1 VKDEKSVFYCS
12 SFVIILSTVMF
23 ISFEVDA
30 IGGQQQ
36 PVESNLILSNTTA
49 TDEIDRTVNGIAT
62 SNIDRLMSETI
73 LPVLTNSSTSKIVI
87 SGNNQTTQGTEAS
100 GLSSINSSGVV
111 SNDQNLKGMQVQN
124 NSLAANLGGKNSN
137 NSSEVF
143 MMDPELRPSKDS
155 NARALADNGTILL
168 QLQNPTDTDIV
179 NRLEK
184 IETIIQDYT
193 TRNDVNSTSKSIEES
208 NNQIINQLSAMKSSI
223 IRSSAL
229 PAVTDLDSTARSI
242 EESNNQII
250 NQLSAIKSSN
260 LWSGITSG
268 VLAAGIVSAVAVFVL
283 TRLYG
288 DSRIKLSEMGLRR
301 RNNSNYT

>member
-1 VKDEKSVFYCS
+1 
-12 SFVIILSTVMF
+12 MF
-23 ISFEVDA
+23 ISFEVDS
-30 IGGQQQ
+30 IGSQQQ
-36 PVESNLILSNTTA
+36 SVESNLILSNTTA

-87 SGNNQTTQGTEAS
+87 SGNNQTTEGTEAG

-111 SNDQNLKGMQVQN
+111 SNDQNPKDMQVQN
-124 NSLAANLGGKNSN
+124 NSLAANIGGKNSN
-137 NSSEVF
+137 NSAEVF
-143 MMDPELRPSKDS
+143 MMDPETLPSKDS
-155 NARALADNGTILL
+155 NARSLADNGTILL

-184 IETIIQDYT
+184 IETILQDYT
-193 TRNDVNSTSKSIEES
+193 MRNDVNSTSQSIEES
-208 NNQIINQLSAMKSSI
+208 NNQIINQLSAIKSSI

-229 PAVTDLDSTARSI
+229 PAVTDLDNTARSI

-268 VLAAGIVSAVAVFVL
+268 ALAAGIVSAVAVFVL

-288 DSRIKLSEMGLRR
+288 DSRIKLGEMRLKR

>member
-1 VKDEKSVFYCS
+1 
-12 SFVIILSTVMF
+12 
-23 ISFEVDA
+23 
-30 IGGQQQ
+30 
-36 PVESNLILSNTTA
+36 
-49 TDEIDRTVNGIAT
+49 
-62 SNIDRLMSETI
+62 MSETI

-87 SGNNQTTQGTEAS
+87 SGNNQTTEGTEAG
-100 GLSSINSSGVV
+100 GLNNSGVV
-111 SNDQNLKGMQVQN
+111 SNDQNPKGTQVQN
-124 NSLAANLGGKNSN
+124 NSLATNIGGKNSN

-143 MMDPELRPSKDS
+143 MMDPEPRPSKDS

-184 IETIIQDYT
+184 IETILQDYT
-193 TRNDVNSTSKSIEES
+193 MRNDVNSTSKSIEES
-208 NNQIINQLSAMKSSI
+208 NNQIINQLSEIKSSI

-260 LWSGITSG
+260 LWSGIASG
-268 VLAAGIVSAVAVFVL
+268 ALAAGIVSAVAVFVL

-288 DSRIKLSEMGLRR
+288 DSRIKLGEMRLRR
-301 RNNSNYT
+301 RNNSNFT

>member
-1 VKDEKSVFYCS
+1 VKDKKSVFYLS
-12 SFVIILSTVMF
+12 SFVIIVSTVLF
-23 ISFEVDA
+23 ISFEVDSTDS
-30 IGGQQQ
+30 QRQS
-36 PVESNLILSNTTA
+36 VESNLILSNTTA
-49 TDEIDRTVNGIAT
+49 TDAIDRTVNGIAT
-62 SNIDRLMSETI
+62 SNLDRLMSETI

-87 SGNNQTTQGTEAS
+87 SGNNQTSEGTEAS

-111 SNDQNLKGMQVQN
+111 SNDQNPKGTQVQN
-124 NSLAANLGGKNSN
+124 NSLATNIGGKNSN
-137 NSSEVF
+137 NGSELF
-143 MMDPELRPSKDS
+143 MMDPELRASKDS

-179 NRLEK
+179 NRLQK
-184 IETIIQDYT
+184 IETILQDYT

-208 NNQIINQLSAMKSSI
+208 NNQIINQLSAIKSSI

-268 VLAAGIVSAVAVFVL
+268 ALAAGIVSAVAVFVL

-288 DSRIKLSEMGLRR
+288 DSRIKLGEMRLRR

>member
-1 VKDEKSVFYCS
+1 VKDKKSVFYLS
-12 SFVIILSTVMF
+12 SFVIIVSTVLF
-23 ISFEVDA
+23 ISFEVDSTDS
-30 IGGQQQ
+30 QRQS
-36 PVESNLILSNTTA
+36 VESNLILSNTTA
-49 TDEIDRTVNGIAT
+49 TDAIDRTVNGIAT

-87 SGNNQTTQGTEAS
+87 SGNNQTSEGTEAS

-111 SNDQNLKGMQVQN
+111 SNDQNPKGTQVQN
-124 NSLAANLGGKNSN
+124 NSLATNIGGKNSN
-137 NSSEVF
+137 NGSELF
-143 MMDPELRPSKDS
+143 MMDPELRASKDS

-179 NRLEK
+179 NRLQK
-184 IETIIQDYT
+184 IETILQDYT

-208 NNQIINQLSAMKSSI
+208 NNQIINQLSAIKSSI

-268 VLAAGIVSAVAVFVL
+268 AIAAGIVSAVAVFVL

-288 DSRIKLSEMGLRR
+288 DSRIKLGEMRLRR

>member
-1 VKDEKSVFYCS
+1 
-12 SFVIILSTVMF
+12 MF

-30 IGGQQQ
+30 IGAQQQ
-36 PVESNLILSNTTA
+36 SVESNLILSNTTA

-87 SGNNQTTQGTEAS
+87 TGNNQTAEGTEAG
-100 GLSSINSSGVV
+100 GLGSINSSGVI
-111 SNDQNLKGMQVQN
+111 SNDQNHKGMQVQN
-124 NSLAANLGGKNSN
+124 NSLATNKGGKNSN

-179 NRLEK
+179 NRLKK

-208 NNQIINQLSAMKSSI
+208 NNQIINQLSAIKSSI

-229 PAVTDLDSTARSI
+229 PAVTELDSTARSI
-242 EESNNQII
+242 EQSNNQII
-250 NQLSAIKSSN
+250 NQLSAIKSSS

-288 DSRIKLSEMGLRR
+288 DSGIKLSELRLRR

>member
-1 VKDEKSVFYCS
+1 VKDKKSVFYLS
-12 SFVIILSTVMF
+12 SFVIIVSTVLF
-23 ISFEVDA
+23 ISFEVDSTDS
-30 IGGQQQ
+30 QRQS
-36 PVESNLILSNTTA
+36 VESNLILSNTTA
-49 TDEIDRTVNGIAT
+49 TDAIDRTVNGIAT

-87 SGNNQTTQGTEAS
+87 SGNNQTSEGTEAS

-111 SNDQNLKGMQVQN
+111 SNDQNPKGTQVQN
-124 NSLAANLGGKNSN
+124 NSLATNIGGKNSN
-137 NSSEVF
+137 NGSELF
-143 MMDPELRPSKDS
+143 MMDPELRASKDS

-184 IETIIQDYT
+184 IETILQDYT
-193 TRNDVNSTSKSIEES
+193 MRNDVNSTSKSIEES
-208 NNQIINQLSAMKSSI
+208 NNQIINQLSAIKSSI

-268 VLAAGIVSAVAVFVL
+268 ALAAGIVSAVAVFVL

-288 DSRIKLSEMGLRR
+288 DSRIKLGEMRLRR

>member
-1 VKDEKSVFYCS
+1 
-12 SFVIILSTVMF
+12 
-23 ISFEVDA
+23 
-30 IGGQQQ
+30 
-36 PVESNLILSNTTA
+36 
-49 TDEIDRTVNGIAT
+49 
-62 SNIDRLMSETI
+62 MSETI

-87 SGNNQTTQGTEAS
+87 GGNNQTTEGTEAS

-111 SNDQNLKGMQVQN
+111 SNDQNPNGMQVQN
-124 NSLAANLGGKNSN
+124 NSLAPNIGSKNSN

-184 IETIIQDYT
+184 IETILQDYT
-193 TRNDVNSTSKSIEES
+193 MRNDVNSTSKSIEES
-208 NNQIINQLSAMKSSI
+208 NNQIINQLSAIKSSI
-223 IRSSAL
+223 NRSSAL

-242 EESNNQII
+242 EESNKQII
-250 NQLSAIKSSN
+250 NQLSAIKSSS
-260 LWSGITSG
+260 LWSGIASG
-268 VLAAGIVSAVAVFVL
+268 ALAAGIVSAVAVFVL

-288 DSRIKLSEMGLRR
+288 DSRIKLGEMRLRR

>member
-1 VKDEKSVFYCS
+1 
-12 SFVIILSTVMF
+12 MF

-30 IGGQQQ
+30 IGSQQQ
-36 PVESNLILSNTTA
+36 SVESNLILSNTTA

-87 SGNNQTTQGTEAS
+87 SGNNQTTEGTEAG

-111 SNDQNLKGMQVQN
+111 SNDQNPKGMQVQN
-124 NSLAANLGGKNSN
+124 NSLAANIGGKNSN
-137 NSSEVF
+137 NNSEVF
-143 MMDPELRPSKDS
+143 MMDPELLPSKDS

-184 IETIIQDYT
+184 IETILQDYT

-208 NNQIINQLSAMKSSI
+208 NNQIINQLSAIKSSI

-229 PAVTDLDSTARSI
+229 PAVTDLDNTARSI
-242 EESNNQII
+242 EESNDQII

-268 VLAAGIVSAVAVFVL
+268 ALAAGIVSAVAVFVL

-288 DSRIKLSEMGLRR
+288 DSRIKLGEMRLKR

>member
-1 VKDEKSVFYCS
+1 
-12 SFVIILSTVMF
+12 MF

-30 IGGQQQ
+30 IGSQQQ
-36 PVESNLILSNTTA
+36 SVESNLILSNTTA
-49 TDEIDRTVNGIAT
+49 TDEIDRAVNGIAT

-87 SGNNQTTQGTEAS
+87 SGNNQTTEGTEAG
-100 GLSSINSSGVV
+100 GLNNSGVV
-111 SNDQNLKGMQVQN
+111 SNDQNPKGMQVQN
-124 NSLAANLGGKNSN
+124 NSLATNIGGKNSN
-137 NSSEVF
+137 NSSEVS

-184 IETIIQDYT
+184 IETILQDYT
-193 TRNDVNSTSKSIEES
+193 MRNDVNSTSKSIEES
-208 NNQIINQLSAMKSSI
+208 NNQIINQLSEIKSSI

-260 LWSGITSG
+260 LWSGIASG
-268 VLAAGIVSAVAVFVL
+268 ALAAGIVSAVAVFVL

-288 DSRIKLSEMGLRR
+288 DSRIKLGEMRLRR

>member
-1 VKDEKSVFYCS
+1 MKDKKSVFYYS

-23 ISFEVDA
+23 INFEVDA

-36 PVESNLILSNTTA
+36 SVESNLILSNTTA
-49 TDEIDRTVNGIAT
+49 TDAIDRTVNGIAT
-62 SNIDRLMSETI
+62 GNIDRLMSETI

-87 SGNNQTTQGTEAS
+87 SGNNQTTEGAEA
-100 GLSSINSSGVV
+100 GVPSSINSSGMV

-124 NSLAANLGGKNSN
+124 NSIAANTGGKNSN
-137 NSSEVF
+137 NGSEVF

-184 IETIIQDYT
+184 IETILQDYT
-193 TRNDVNSTSKSIEES
+193 MRNDVNSTSKSIEES
-208 NNQIINQLSAMKSSI
+208 NNQIINQLSAIKSSI
-223 IRSSAL
+223 ITSSAL
-229 PAVTDLDSTARSI
+229 PAVTDLNSTARSI

-250 NQLSAIKSSN
+250 NQLSEIKSSS
-260 LWSGITSG
+260 LWSGIISG
-268 VLAAGIVSAVAVFVL
+268 ALAAGIVSAVAVFVL

-288 DSRIKLSEMGLRR
+288 DSRIKLGEMRLRR

>member
-1 VKDEKSVFYCS
+1 
-12 SFVIILSTVMF
+12 MF

-30 IGGQQQ
+30 IGSQQQ
-36 PVESNLILSNTTA
+36 SVESNLILSNTTA

-62 SNIDRLMSETI
+62 SNIDRLMSEPI

-87 SGNNQTTQGTEAS
+87 SGNNQTTEGTEAS

-111 SNDQNLKGMQVQN
+111 LNDQNPKGMQVQN
-124 NSLAANLGGKNSN
+124 NSLAANIGGKNSN
-137 NSSEVF
+137 NNSEVF
-143 MMDPELRPSKDS
+143 MMDPELLPSKDS

-184 IETIIQDYT
+184 IETILQDYT
-193 TRNDVNSTSKSIEES
+193 MRNDVNSTSKSIEES
-208 NNQIINQLSAMKSSI
+208 NNQIINQLSAIKSSI
-223 IRSSAL
+223 NRSSAL

-242 EESNNQII
+242 EESNDQII

-268 VLAAGIVSAVAVFVL
+268 ALAAGIVSAVAVFVL

-288 DSRIKLSEMGLRR
+288 DSRIKLGEMRLRR

>member
-1 VKDEKSVFYCS
+1 
-12 SFVIILSTVMF
+12 MF

-30 IGGQQQ
+30 IDAQQQ
-36 PVESNLILSNTTA
+36 SVESNLILSNTTA

-87 SGNNQTTQGTEAS
+87 TGNNQTAEGTEAG
-100 GLSSINSSGVV
+100 GLGSINSSGVI
-111 SNDQNLKGMQVQN
+111 SNDQNHKGMQVQN
-124 NSLAANLGGKNSN
+124 NSLATNKGGKNSN

-184 IETIIQDYT
+184 IETILQDYT
-193 TRNDVNSTSKSIEES
+193 MRNDINSTSKSIEES
-208 NNQIINQLSAMKSSI
+208 NNQIINQLSAIKSSI
-223 IRSSAL
+223 I
-229 PAVTDLDSTARSI
+229 T
-242 EESNNQII
+242 
-250 NQLSAIKSSN
+250 
-260 LWSGITSG
+260 SGIASG
-268 VLAAGIVSAVAVFVL
+268 ALAAGIVSAIAVFVL

-288 DSRIKLSEMGLRR
+288 DSGIKLSELRLRR

>member
-1 VKDEKSVFYCS
+1 MKDKKSVFYCS
-12 SFVIILSTVMF
+12 SFVIIVSTVMF
-23 ISFEVDA
+23 ISFEVGE

-36 PVESNLILSNTTA
+36 SVESNLILSNTTA
-49 TDEIDRTVNGIAT
+49 TDAIDRTVNGIAT

-87 SGNNQTTQGTEAS
+87 SGNNQTTEGTEAG

-111 SNDQNLKGMQVQN
+111 SNDQNPNGMQVQN
-124 NSLAANLGGKNSN
+124 NSLPTNIGSKNSN

-155 NARALADNGTILL
+155 NARTIADNGTILL

-184 IETIIQDYT
+184 IETILQDYT
-193 TRNDVNSTSKSIEES
+193 MRNDVNSTSKSIEES
-208 NNQIINQLSAMKSSI
+208 NNQIINQLSAIKSSI
-223 IRSSAL
+223 NRSSAL

-250 NQLSAIKSSN
+250 NQLSAIKSSS
-260 LWSGITSG
+260 LWSGIASG
-268 VLAAGIVSAVAVFVL
+268 ALAAGIVSAVAVFVL

-288 DSRIKLSEMGLRR
+288 DSRIKLGEMRLRR

>member
-1 VKDEKSVFYCS
+1 VKDKKSVFYCS
-12 SFVIILSTVMF
+12 SFVIMVSTVMF

-30 IGGQQQ
+30 IGSQQQ
-36 PVESNLILSNTTA
+36 SVESNLILSNTTA
-49 TDEIDRTVNGIAT
+49 TDAIDRTVNGIAT

-87 SGNNQTTQGTEAS
+87 SGNNQTTEGTEAG
-100 GLSSINSSGVV
+100 GLSSTNSSGVV
-111 SNDQNLKGMQVQN
+111 SNDQNPRGMQVQN
-124 NSLAANLGGKNSN
+124 NSLPANIGSKNSN

-184 IETIIQDYT
+184 IETILQDYT
-193 TRNDVNSTSKSIEES
+193 MRNDVNSTSKSIEES
-208 NNQIINQLSAMKSSI
+208 NNQIINQLSAIKSSI

-250 NQLSAIKSSN
+250 NQLSAIKSSS
-260 LWSGITSG
+260 LWSGIASG
-268 VLAAGIVSAVAVFVL
+268 ALAAGIVSAVAVFVL

-288 DSRIKLSEMGLRR
+288 DSRIKLGEMRLRR

>member
-1 VKDEKSVFYCS
+1 
-12 SFVIILSTVMF
+12 LF
-23 ISFEVDA
+23 ISFEVDSTDS
-30 IGGQQQ
+30 QRQS
-36 PVESNLILSNTTA
+36 VESNLILSNTTA
-49 TDEIDRTVNGIAT
+49 TDAIDRTVNGIAT

-87 SGNNQTTQGTEAS
+87 SGNNQTSEGTEAS

-111 SNDQNLKGMQVQN
+111 SNDQNPKGTQVQN
-124 NSLAANLGGKNSN
+124 NSLATNIGGKNSN
-137 NSSEVF
+137 NGSELF
-143 MMDPELRPSKDS
+143 MMDPELRASKDS

-179 NRLEK
+179 NRLQK
-184 IETIIQDYT
+184 IETILQDYT

-208 NNQIINQLSAMKSSI
+208 NNQIINQLSAIKSSI

-268 VLAAGIVSAVAVFVL
+268 ALAAGIVSAVAVFVL

-288 DSRIKLSEMGLRR
+288 DSRIKLGEMRPRR

>member
-1 VKDEKSVFYCS
+1 
-12 SFVIILSTVMF
+12 MF

-30 IGGQQQ
+30 IGSQQQ
-36 PVESNLILSNTTA
+36 SIESNLILSNTTA
-49 TDEIDRTVNGIAT
+49 TDAIDRTVNGIAT

-87 SGNNQTTQGTEAS
+87 SGNNQTTEGTEAG
-100 GLSSINSSGVV
+100 GLGSINSSGVV
-111 SNDQNLKGMQVQN
+111 SNDQNPKGMQVQN
-124 NSLAANLGGKNSN
+124 NSLPANIGSQNSN

-184 IETIIQDYT
+184 IETILQEYT
-193 TRNDVNSTSKSIEES
+193 MRNDVNSTSKSIEES
-208 NNQIINQLSAMKSSI
+208 NNQIINQLSAIKSSI
-223 IRSSAL
+223 NRSSAL

-242 EESNNQII
+242 EESNKQII
-250 NQLSAIKSSN
+250 NQLSAIKSSS
-260 LWSGITSG
+260 LWSGIASG
-268 VLAAGIVSAVAVFVL
+268 ALAAGIVSAVAVFVL

-288 DSRIKLSEMGLRR
+288 DSRIKLGEMRLRK

>member
-1 VKDEKSVFYCS
+1 
-12 SFVIILSTVMF
+12 MF

-30 IGGQQQ
+30 IGSQQQ
-36 PVESNLILSNTTA
+36 SVESNLILSNTTA
-49 TDEIDRTVNGIAT
+49 TDAIDRTVNGIAT

-73 LPVLTNSSTSKIVI
+73 LPVLTNTSTSKIVI
-87 SGNNQTTQGTEAS
+87 SGNNQTTEGTEAG

-111 SNDQNLKGMQVQN
+111 SNDQNPKGMQVQN
-124 NSLAANLGGKNSN
+124 
-137 NSSEVF
+137 
-143 MMDPELRPSKDS
+143 

-184 IETIIQDYT
+184 IETILQDYT
-193 TRNDVNSTSKSIEES
+193 MRNDVNSTSKSIEES
-208 NNQIINQLSAMKSSI
+208 NNQIINQLSAIKSSI
-223 IRSSAL
+223 NRSSAL

-250 NQLSAIKSSN
+250 NQLSAIKSSS
-260 LWSGITSG
+260 LWSGIASG
-268 VLAAGIVSAVAVFVL
+268 ALAAGIVSAVAVFVL

-288 DSRIKLSEMGLRR
+288 DSRIKLGEMRLRKR
-301 RNNSNYT
+301 SNSNYT

>member
-1 VKDEKSVFYCS
+1 MV
-12 SFVIILSTVMF
+12 STVMF

-30 IGGQQQ
+30 IGSQQQ
-36 PVESNLILSNTTA
+36 SVESNLILSNTTA
-49 TDEIDRTVNGIAT
+49 TDAIDRTVNGIAT

-87 SGNNQTTQGTEAS
+87 SGNNQTTEGTEAG

-111 SNDQNLKGMQVQN
+111 SNDQNPNGMQVQN
-124 NSLAANLGGKNSN
+124 NSLAPNIGSKNSN

-184 IETIIQDYT
+184 IETILQDYT
-193 TRNDVNSTSKSIEES
+193 MRNDVNSTSKSIEES
-208 NNQIINQLSAMKSSI
+208 NNQIINQLSAIKSSI

-250 NQLSAIKSSN
+250 NQLSAIKSSS
-260 LWSGITSG
+260 LWSGIASG
-268 VLAAGIVSAVAVFVL
+268 ALAAGIVSAVAVFVL

-288 DSRIKLSEMGLRR
+288 DSRIKLGEMRLRR

>member
-1 VKDEKSVFYCS
+1 MKDKKSVFYCT

-30 IGGQQQ
+30 IGSQQQ
-36 PVESNLILSNTTA
+36 SVESNLILSNTTA
-49 TDEIDRTVNGIAT
+49 TDEIDRAVNGIAT

-87 SGNNQTTQGTEAS
+87 SGNNQTTEGTEAG
-100 GLSSINSSGVV
+100 GLNNSGVV
-111 SNDQNLKGMQVQN
+111 SNDQNPKGTQVQN
-124 NSLAANLGGKNSN
+124 NSLATNIGGKNSN

-143 MMDPELRPSKDS
+143 MMDPEPRPSKDS

-184 IETIIQDYT
+184 IETILLDYT
-193 TRNDVNSTSKSIEES
+193 MRNDVNSTSKSIEES
-208 NNQIINQLSAMKSSI
+208 NNQIINQLSAIKSSI
-223 IRSSAL
+223 NRSSAL

-250 NQLSAIKSSN
+250 NQLSAIKSSS
-260 LWSGITSG
+260 LWSGIASG
-268 VLAAGIVSAVAVFVL
+268 ALAAGIVSAVAVFVL

-288 DSRIKLSEMGLRR
+288 DSRIKLGEMRLRR

>member
-1 VKDEKSVFYCS
+1 MKDKKSVFYLS
-12 SFVIILSTVMF
+12 SFVIIVSTVLF

-30 IGGQQQ
+30 TDSQRQS
-36 PVESNLILSNTTA
+36 VESNLILSNTTA
-49 TDEIDRTVNGIAT
+49 TDAIDRTVNGIAT

-73 LPVLTNSSTSKIVI
+73 LPVLTNSSTSKIVT
-87 SGNNQTTQGTEAS
+87 SGNNQTSEGTDAS

-111 SNDQNLKGMQVQN
+111 SNDQNPKGMQAQN
-124 NSLAANLGGKNSN
+124 NSLATNIGGKNSN
-137 NSSEVF
+137 NGSEVF
-143 MMDPELRPSKDS
+143 MMDPELRASKDS

-179 NRLEK
+179 NRLQK
-184 IETIIQDYT
+184 IETILQDYT
-193 TRNDVNSTSKSIEES
+193 MRNDVNSTSKSIEES
-208 NNQIINQLSAMKSSI
+208 NNQIINQLSAIKSSI

-268 VLAAGIVSAVAVFVL
+268 ALAAGIVSAVAVFVL

-288 DSRIKLSEMGLRR
+288 DSRIKLGEMRLRR

>member
-1 VKDEKSVFYCS
+1 VKDKKSVFYCT

-30 IGGQQQ
+30 IGSQQQ
-36 PVESNLILSNTTA
+36 SVESNLILSNTTA

-87 SGNNQTTQGTEAS
+87 SGNNQTTEGTQAG
-100 GLSSINSSGVV
+100 GLSSINNSGVV
-111 SNDQNLKGMQVQN
+111 SNDQNPKGMQVQN
-124 NSLAANLGGKNSN
+124 NSLATNIGGKNSN
-137 NSSEVF
+137 NSSEVS

-184 IETIIQDYT
+184 IETILQDYT
-193 TRNDVNSTSKSIEES
+193 MRNDVNSTSKSIEES
-208 NNQIINQLSAMKSSI
+208 NNQIINQLSAIKSSI
-223 IRSSAL
+223 NRSSAL

-250 NQLSAIKSSN
+250 NQLSAIKSSS
-260 LWSGITSG
+260 LWSGIASG
-268 VLAAGIVSAVAVFVL
+268 ALAAGIVSAVAVFVL

-288 DSRIKLSEMGLRR
+288 DSRIKLGEMRLRR

>member
-1 VKDEKSVFYCS
+1 VKDKKSVFYCT

-30 IGGQQQ
+30 IGSQQQ
-36 PVESNLILSNTTA
+36 SVESNLILSNTTA
-49 TDEIDRTVNGIAT
+49 TDEIDRAVNGIAT

-87 SGNNQTTQGTEAS
+87 SGNNQTTEGTEAG
-100 GLSSINSSGVV
+100 GLNNSGVV
-111 SNDQNLKGMQVQN
+111 SNDQNPKGTQVQN
-124 NSLAANLGGKNSN
+124 NSLATNIGGKNSN

-143 MMDPELRPSKDS
+143 MMDPEPRPSKDS

-184 IETIIQDYT
+184 IETILQDYT
-193 TRNDVNSTSKSIEES
+193 MRNDVNSTSKSIEES
-208 NNQIINQLSAMKSSI
+208 NNQIINQLSEIKSSI

-260 LWSGITSG
+260 LWSGIASG
-268 VLAAGIVSAVAVFVL
+268 ALAAGIVSAVAVFVL

-288 DSRIKLSEMGLRR
+288 DSRIKLGEMRLRR
-301 RNNSNYT
+301 RNNSNFT

>member
-1 VKDEKSVFYCS
+1 
-12 SFVIILSTVMF
+12 MF
-23 ISFEVDA
+23 ISFEVDS
-30 IGGQQQ
+30 IGSQQQ
-36 PVESNLILSNTTA
+36 SVESNLILSNTTA

-87 SGNNQTTQGTEAS
+87 SGNNQTTEGTEA
-100 GLSSINSSGVV
+100 GGPSSINSSGVV
-111 SNDQNLKGMQVQN
+111 SNDQNPEGMQVQN
-124 NSLAANLGGKNSN
+124 NSLATNIGGKNSN

-184 IETIIQDYT
+184 IETILQDYT
-193 TRNDVNSTSKSIEES
+193 MRNDVNSTSKSIEES
-208 NNQIINQLSAMKSSI
+208 NNQIINQLSAIKSSV

-250 NQLSAIKSSN
+250 NQLSAIKSSS
-260 LWSGITSG
+260 LWSGIASG
-268 VLAAGIVSAVAVFVL
+268 ALAAGIVSAVAVFVL

-288 DSRIKLSEMGLRR
+288 DSRIKLGEMRLRR

>member
-1 VKDEKSVFYCS
+1 VKDKKSVFYCS
-12 SFVIILSTVMF
+12 SFVIMVSTVMF

-30 IGGQQQ
+30 IGSQQQ
-36 PVESNLILSNTTA
+36 SVESNLILSNTTA
-49 TDEIDRTVNGIAT
+49 TDAIDRTVNGIAT

-87 SGNNQTTQGTEAS
+87 SGNNQTTEGTEAG
-100 GLSSINSSGVV
+100 GLSSINSTGMV
-111 SNDQNLKGMQVQN
+111 SNDQNPKGMQVQN
-124 NSLAANLGGKNSN
+124 NSLAPNIGSKNSN

-143 MMDPELRPSKDS
+143 MMDPELRPSEDS

-184 IETIIQDYT
+184 IETILQDYT
-193 TRNDVNSTSKSIEES
+193 MRNDVNSTSKSIEES
-208 NNQIINQLSAMKSSI
+208 NNQIINQLSAIKSSI

-250 NQLSAIKSSN
+250 NQLSAIKSSS
-260 LWSGITSG
+260 LWSGIASG
-268 VLAAGIVSAVAVFVL
+268 ALAAGIVSAVAVFVL

-288 DSRIKLSEMGLRR
+288 DSRIKLGEMRLRKR
-301 RNNSNYT
+301 SNSNYT

>member
-1 VKDEKSVFYCS
+1 VKDKKSVFYLS
-12 SFVIILSTVMF
+12 SFVIIVSTVLF
-23 ISFEVDA
+23 ISFEVDSTDS
-30 IGGQQQ
+30 QRQS
-36 PVESNLILSNTTA
+36 VESNLILSNTTA
-49 TDEIDRTVNGIAT
+49 TDAIDRTVNGIAT

-87 SGNNQTTQGTEAS
+87 SGNNQTSEGTEAS

-111 SNDQNLKGMQVQN
+111 SNDQNPKGTQVQN
-124 NSLAANLGGKNSN
+124 NSLATNIGGKNSN
-137 NSSEVF
+137 NGSELF
-143 MMDPELRPSKDS
+143 MMDPELRASKDS

-179 NRLEK
+179 NRLQK
-184 IETIIQDYT
+184 IETILQDYT

-208 NNQIINQLSAMKSSI
+208 NNQIINQLSAIKSSI

-268 VLAAGIVSAVAVFVL
+268 ALAAGIVSAVAVFVL

-288 DSRIKLSEMGLRR
+288 DSRIKLGEMRLRR

>member
-1 VKDEKSVFYCS
+1 
-12 SFVIILSTVMF
+12 MF

-30 IGGQQQ
+30 IGAQQQ
-36 PVESNLILSNTTA
+36 SVESNLILSNTTA

-87 SGNNQTTQGTEAS
+87 TGNNQTAEGTEAG
-100 GLSSINSSGVV
+100 GLGSINSSGVI
-111 SNDQNLKGMQVQN
+111 SNDQNHKGMQVQN
-124 NSLAANLGGKNSN
+124 NSLATNKGGKNSN

-179 NRLEK
+179 NRLKK

-208 NNQIINQLSAMKSSI
+208 NNQIINQLSAIKSSI

-229 PAVTDLDSTARSI
+229 PAVTELDSTARSI

-250 NQLSAIKSSN
+250 NQLSAIKSSS

-288 DSRIKLSEMGLRR
+288 DSGIKLSELRLRR

>member
-1 VKDEKSVFYCS
+1 
-12 SFVIILSTVMF
+12 MF
-23 ISFEVDA
+23 ISFEVGE

-36 PVESNLILSNTTA
+36 SVESNLILSNTTA
-49 TDEIDRTVNGIAT
+49 TDAIDRTVNGIAT

-87 SGNNQTTQGTEAS
+87 SGNNQTTEGTEAG

-111 SNDQNLKGMQVQN
+111 SNDQNPNGMQVQN
-124 NSLAANLGGKNSN
+124 NSLPTNIGSKNSN

-155 NARALADNGTILL
+155 NARTIADNGTILL

-184 IETIIQDYT
+184 IETILQDYT
-193 TRNDVNSTSKSIEES
+193 MRNDVNSTSKSIEES
-208 NNQIINQLSAMKSSI
+208 NNQIINQLSAIKSSI
-223 IRSSAL
+223 NRSSAL

-250 NQLSAIKSSN
+250 NQLSAIKSSS
-260 LWSGITSG
+260 LWSGIASG
-268 VLAAGIVSAVAVFVL
+268 ALAAGIVSAVAVFVL

-288 DSRIKLSEMGLRR
+288 DSRIKLGEMRLRKR
-301 RNNSNYT
+301 SNSNYT

>member
-1 VKDEKSVFYCS
+1 
-12 SFVIILSTVMF
+12 MF
-23 ISFEVDA
+23 ISFEVDS
-30 IGGQQQ
+30 IGSQQQ
-36 PVESNLILSNTTA
+36 SVESNLILSNTTA

-87 SGNNQTTQGTEAS
+87 SGNNQTTEGTEAG
-100 GLSSINSSGVV
+100 GLSPINNSGVV
-111 SNDQNLKGMQVQN
+111 SNDQNPKGMQVQN
-124 NSLAANLGGKNSN
+124 NSLATNIGGKNSN
-137 NSSEVF
+137 NGSKVF
-143 MMDPELRPSKDS
+143 MMDPESLPSEDS

-184 IETIIQDYT
+184 IETILQDYT
-193 TRNDVNSTSKSIEES
+193 MRNDVNSTSKSIEES
-208 NNQIINQLSAMKSSI
+208 NNQIINQLSAIKSSI
-223 IRSSAL
+223 NRSSAL
-229 PAVTDLDSTARSI
+229 PAVTDLDNTARSI

-268 VLAAGIVSAVAVFVL
+268 ALAAGIVSAVAVFVL

-288 DSRIKLSEMGLRR
+288 DSRIKLGEMRLRR
-301 RNNSNYT
+301 RNNSNFT